1 VQRRTALHCIVGT
14 AIEELYRDRLAEHY
28 DALAHHFTRGEDWE
42 RALRYHELAAD
53 KAAHAYANQAAVEHY
68 RQALEIAER
77 LDAPGEQRMDLEQR
91 LGAVLHVISAFRHAG
106 EAYLRAAELAGDG
119 ERGARNLARAADS
132 LLWAHDYE
140 RGRLAWS
147 RSLQLA
153 HTHGARAV
161 EAMALAMHSEQS
173 AVEGDFD
180 DAWQERYQRA
190 AEIAE
195 ETGDPEAILLVCGNA
210 GLALK
215 HCGESRRAI
224 PILERTLANAEEHGL
239 EPSFAMWVLGLSLG
253 AIGQYGRTLA
263 IFGQAVDQCERAGDM
278 AVQARLQN
286 SLGWCLAEIGC
297 HARASEHNRRSSELA
312 AEMVKRDLVPNA
324 LELYA
329 NAEINLAGN
338 LLAGGDH
345 QGALLHLEPIQ
356 EQLAQPGDPARKVE
370 ARALELR
377 GRALV
382 VMDEREAAA
391 SSLREALRIAR
402 EIEYPPVQW
411 RAFSLFAELER
422 RSGDRSRSRDL
433 LHEARSLIDG
443 LASSLPEL
451 ELQRGFRA
459 LGERLEED
467 PLGAHR

>member
-1 VQRRTALHCIVGT
+1 
-14 AIEELYRDRLAEHY
+14 
-28 DALAHHFTRGEDWE
+28 
-42 RALRYHELAAD
+42 
-53 KAAHAYANQAAVEHY
+53 
-68 RQALEIAER
+68 
-77 LDAPGEQRMDLEQR
+77 
-91 LGAVLHVISAFRHAG
+91 
-106 EAYLRAAELAGDG
+106 
-119 ERGARNLARAADS
+119 
-132 LLWAHDYE
+132 
-140 RGRLAWS
+140 
-147 RSLQLA
+147 
-153 HTHGARAV
+153 
-161 EAMALAMHSEQS
+161 MALSTQGLQS
-173 AVEGDFD
+173 CVEGDFD
-180 DAWQERYQRA
+180 AASWQERTQRA

-195 ETGDPEAILLVCGNA
+195 ESEDPEAILLACGNA
-210 GLALK
+210 GLTLK

-224 PILERTLANAEEHGL
+224 PILERALANAEEHGL
-239 EPSFAMWVLGLSLG
+239 EPSLAMWGLGLSLG

-263 IFGQAVDQCERAGDM
+263 IFGQAVDQCERTGDT

-297 HARASEHNRRSSELA
+297 HARASEHNRRSSEIA
-312 AEMVKRDLVPNA
+312 AEMIKRDLVPNA
-324 LELYA
+324 PELYA
-329 NAEINLAGN
+329 NAETNLAGN

-356 EQLAQPGDPARKVE
+356 EQLAQPGDPWMQWRYSMHVQDGLARVEIARGEPEAALRVLDAELEAARRTGARKLE

-382 VMDEREAAA
+382 VMDEREEAA

-411 RAFSLFAELER
+411 RALSLFAELER
-422 RSGDRSRSRDL
+422 RSGDHSRSRDL
-433 LHEARSLIDG
+433 LHQARSLIEG